1 MDARRIWTA
10 TVANLMIGALVG
22 ALALG
27 FALFLGHAYGALGIV
42 AASTLVITECS
53 AALVRRWIPIRI
65 KDWCVGRE
73 HEVRG
78 DPGAARRR
86 IATVIGLELAISAG
100 VAVLMAVAGARAIGA
115 LTGIRVSPELAAL
128 LALQLGAYESL
139 LACVQILPKS
149 RRLALAGLAMIAP
162 CLLPLAAFIDPSLDS
177 VVVSST
183 LGMAGLL
190 IVGAWLAYRGAVR
203 GAEPAEADPRGSL
216 VVSWGSWLY
225 GIHVMP
231 WLVLGVLA
239 GSASIVPIA
248 ALWFQLALGVPFMI
262 TLTAGLREASTVRR
276 LLWGSI
282 AALVYFGFSY
292 HLGPDLVRWLL
303 PPVFAP
309 AAPLL
314 ELTAWHAAA
323 LLPLA
328 LRAPSLDRKAS
339 EAKRALD
346 AAIASALVILAA
358 CWLGVEGVLY
368 AAAAAR
374 FVSAAIGFDRRPS
387 LERARET

>member
-1 MDARRIWTA
+1 M
-10 TVANLMIGALVG
+10 ANLAVGALVG
-22 ALALG
+22 AFALAL
-27 FALFLGHAYGALGIV
+27 AVFLGHAYGALGIV

-53 AALVRRWIPIRI
+53 AALVRRCIPIRI

-86 IATVIGLELAISAG
+86 VATVIGLELAIAAG
-100 VAVLMAVAGARAIGA
+100 VALVMAVAGARAIGA

-128 LALQLGAYESL
+128 LALQLGAFESL
-139 LACVQILPKS
+139 LACVQLVPKS
-149 RRLALAGLAMIAP
+149 RRFPIAGLAMIAP
-162 CLLPLAAFIDPSLDS
+162 CLLPLAAFIDPALDQ
-177 VVVSST
+177 VVVRAT

-190 IVGAWLAYRGAVR
+190 LVGAWLAYRGAVR
-203 GAEPAEADPRGSL
+203 GAQPSEADPPGSL
-216 VVSWGSWLY
+216 VVSWGTWLY

-248 ALWFQLALGVPFMI
+248 ALWFQLALGVSFMVTI
-262 TLTAGLREASTVRR
+262 MELREASTVRR

-282 AALVYFGFSY
+282 ATLVYFGISY
-292 HLGPDLVRWLL
+292 HLGPDLFRWLL

-328 LRAPSLDRKAS
+328 LRAPSLGRKAS

-346 AAIASALVILAA
+346 AVIASALVILAA
-358 CWLGVEGVLY
+358 RWLGIEGVLY
-368 AAAAAR
+368 AAAATR

-387 LERARET
+387 LETARET